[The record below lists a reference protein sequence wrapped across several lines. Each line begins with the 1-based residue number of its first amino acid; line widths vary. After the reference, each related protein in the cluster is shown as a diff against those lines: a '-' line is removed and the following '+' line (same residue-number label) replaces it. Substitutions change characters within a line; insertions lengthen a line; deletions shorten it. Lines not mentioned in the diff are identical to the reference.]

1 MFSRP
6 TLNAAAEYIC
16 IFFFWPFFG
25 RLSEMKLI
33 LVSVWYK
40 YIPKQLFT
48 SVSVKVMDIY
58 PPFPLSFFYFLF
70 NLKIKALS
78 IGVVPVLHNFK
89 LLFPPGTHSK
99 CGGCKCQT
107 RKVFTWQKQLWNWTS
122 IWWGARTISGETMSW
137 TLKLFKADFIFYN
150 SWRKL
155 VWEIKTKSSSYYLC
169 QRD

>member
-16 IFFFWPFFG
+16 IFFSWPFFG

-40 YIPKQLFT
+40 YILKQLFT

-58 PPFPLSFFYFLF
+58 PPFPLPFFYFLF
-70 NLKIKALS
+70 NLKIKTLS
-78 IGVVPVLHNFK
+78 IGVVPALHNFK

-122 IWWGARTISGETMSW
+122 IWWEARTISGDDRLFVNMS
-137 TLKLFKADFIFYN
+137 LEK
-150 SWRKL
+150 
-155 VWEIKTKSSSYYLC
+155 KSHWP
-169 QRD
+169 